1 MVVNVSRR
9 FYWAPGWV
17 GPGRGGGWGVRCP
30 GEQLIDGGTAASG
43 ASHADE
49 SIEVT
54 SLGFS
59 PFFSSSS
66 FSSGCT
72 KKEGVWEVRRRRIRK
87 VSSAEVSRCVMTAVQ
102 STESQHKSR
111 FVYSLNRQ
119 TVNKM
124 KCYCLYPRDY
134 DQNGLK
140 WFSIEFYI
148 FWRFF
153 QSFPSFWPAKIFFK
167 IWKNSKI

>member
-1 MVVNVSRR
+1 MFHEFKFWREMFRDVFIESRAGLAR
-9 FYWAPGWV
+9 TGEK
-17 GPGRGGGWGVRCP
+17 GGGGGGGVRCP

-102 STESQHKSR
+102 STESQNTNL
-111 FVYSLNRQ
+111 V
-119 TVNKM
+119 
-124 KCYCLYPRDY
+124 
-134 DQNGLK
+134 
-140 WFSIEFYI
+140 
-148 FWRFF
+148 
-153 QSFPSFWPAKIFFK
+153 SFIP
-167 IWKNSKI
+167 

>member
-1 MVVNVSRR
+1 MFHEFKFWREMFQDVFIESRAGL
-9 FYWAPGWV
+9 APD
-17 GPGRGGGWGVRCP
+17 GREGGWGVRCP

-102 STESQHKSR
+102 STESQNTNL
-111 FVYSLNRQ
+111 V
-119 TVNKM
+119 
-124 KCYCLYPRDY
+124 
-134 DQNGLK
+134 
-140 WFSIEFYI
+140 
-148 FWRFF
+148 
-153 QSFPSFWPAKIFFK
+153 SFIP
-167 IWKNSKI
+167 